1 MVRAALPLALK
12 CNTCEQTIAR
22 GKKLYMQKKGNKQ
35 DLIFMFKCPHCSTV
49 LSFVASIA
57 DGCYLPGEGATQV
70 GMVAREHAAEQ
81 PLLSALVTSFYSL
94 LLHQKNLKL
103 NEEHVMCEYVRQF
116 TMLQRAA
123 SQGDSGELANL
134 DVRYRALSFLDHS

>member
-12 CNTCEQTIAR
+12 CNTCEQTVAR

-35 DLIFMFKCPHCSTV
+35 DLIFMFKCPHCSTA

-81 PLLSALVTSFYSL
+81 PPPKRLSDKLLLSTATS
-94 LLHQKNLKL
+94 KNLKL
-103 NEEHVMCEYVRQF
+103 NEENVMREYVRQF